1 MSPRRQGR
9 ETLMEKIPFT
19 PQGLAQI
26 KKELAHLKGTE
37 RQAVINAIAVAREH
51 GDLSENA
58 EYHAAREKQS
68 FIEGRISELEDVTSR
83 AEVIDAAKLSGDKVT
98 FGTTVGLV
106 DEDTDEKSYYH
117 IVGPYETDLTK
128 RMISTSSPIARAVV
142 GKGVGDSVEVQTPG
156 GIKTYEILSINLFK
170 RDAV

>member
-1 MSPRRQGR
+1 
-9 ETLMEKIPFT
+9 MEKIPFT

-83 AEVIDAAKLSGDKVT
+83 AEVIDAAMLSGDRVT

-106 DEDTDEKSYYH
+106 DEDTDEESSYH

-156 GIKTYEILSINLFK
+156 GIKTYEILSINLFN

>member
-1 MSPRRQGR
+1 
-9 ETLMEKIPFT
+9 MEKIPFT

-106 DEDTDEKSYYH
+106 DEDTDEESSYH

-142 GKGVGDSVEVQTPG
+142 GKAVGDSVEVQTPG
-156 GIKTYEILSINLFK
+156 GIKTYEILSIDLFN

>member
-1 MSPRRQGR
+1 
-9 ETLMEKIPFT
+9 MEKIPFT

-26 KKELAHLKGTE
+26 KEELAHLKGTE

-106 DEDTDEKSYYH
+106 DEDTDEESSYH

-128 RMISTSSPIARAVV
+128 WMISTSSPIARAVV
-142 GKGVGDSVEVQTPG
+142 GKGIGDTVEVQTPG
-156 GIKTYEILSINLFK
+156 GTKTYEILSIDLFN